1 MTLSISILHQG
12 ADIPA
17 HKRYR
22 FKALSGSSHSWA
34 LKHLQDKVSG
44 KRILD
49 IGAGSGWLG
58 ERLKLG
64 SRPAELVA
72 VEIDSRAH
80 EALSC
85 SYDLVIADIE
95 GLNARGCD
103 ALFDFIVVLDL
114 LEHLA
119 DPMQYLKRLRGLL
132 APGGMILIS
141 VPNVA
146 HWSVRFPLFFW
157 GSFEYR
163 SLGILDG
170 THLHFFSRRGLLK
183 LLRNVPGIKI
193 EQASASIEPFEL
205 ALPEWVARNPV
216 YLGLIP
222 VRHALARLFPGL
234 LAYQHLV
241 VVRGVGDC

>member
-1 MTLSISILHQG
+1 MTLSISLLQHG

-34 LKHLQDKVSG
+34 LKHLEGKVRG

-58 ERLKLG
+58 ERLRLG
-64 SRPAELVA
+64 SYPAKLVA
-72 VEIDSRAH
+72 VEIDNRAH
-80 EALSC
+80 ETLAN
-85 SYDLVIADIE
+85 SYELVVSSIDELAMHGAAE
-95 GLNARGCD
+95 P
-103 ALFDFIVVLDL
+103 FDYVVVLDL

-119 DPMQYLKRLRGLL
+119 TPLEYLKRLRGLL
-132 APGGMILIS
+132 APGGRILIS

-170 THLHFFSRRGLLK
+170 THLHFFSKRGLLK
-183 LLRNVPGIKI
+183 LLSQVPRVKI
-193 EQASASIEPFEL
+193 EETSASIEPFEL
-205 ALPEWVARNPV
+205 ALPEWVAHNPV
-216 YLGLIP
+216 YLWLIP
-222 VRHALARLFPGL
+222 VRHALARAFPGL
-234 LAYQHLV
+234 MAYQHLV
-241 VVRGVGDC
+241 LVSGLEG